1 LREVVTSVAQRGRPG
16 ARLSDPMLSDILRW
30 GGKRPGQPDPPGE
43 APVARGGDAVVAS
56 KALPKFLAA
65 IAQRSE
71 TPVLIDLGP
80 VIGSNV
86 SFFGEQLGCK
96 LFIEDLFADYDRH
109 ARAGTL
115 DALATAIE
123 TRFRHVDG
131 SVDGIL
137 CWDVFD
143 FLPKAA
149 SQALARQVVRMLCPG
164 GSVMGSLQH
173 GLAAPRAHTSYEI
186 ADEKSFVTAPSGQ
199 RRVSSAPQ
207 PDIIKMFDG
216 LVVADHSLKSNT
228 RETLLKRRSYGSCV
242 RSSL

>member
-1 LREVVTSVAQRGRPG
+1 
-16 ARLSDPMLSDILRW
+16 MLSDILRW
-30 GGKRPGQPDPPGE
+30 GGKRPGQPDPSGE

-115 DALATAIE
+115 DALATVVE
-123 TRFRHVDG
+123 TRFRHEDG

-149 SQALARQVVRMLCPG
+149 SQALARQVVRMLRPG
-164 GSVMGSLQH
+164 GSVMGFFCSTASPLP
-173 GLAAPRAHTSYEI
+173 APFTKYEI
-186 ADEKSFVTAPSGQ
+186 ADEKSLRHRPHSGSGGVKHVLLN
-199 RRVSSAPQ
+199 R
-207 PDIIKMFDG
+207 DIIKMFDG
-216 LVVADHSLKSNT
+216 LVVADSFLLKSNT
-228 RETLLKRRSYGSCV
+228 REILLKRRS
-242 RSSL
+242 